1 MSDRAAVA
9 TARPRKPRPRLTTYL
24 LVIGLVAFTIFA
36 AREIGLKWSSFVDM
50 WTNPLWHRFWP
61 VPWDWVFGENV
72 KQIDPS
78 GNPLL
83 DPVTGDQLTKW
94 HFDTAHVISPLIETF
109 QIAIIATII
118 GCTLSLPIGF
128 AMSKLTTPNTPT
140 FWLSRTVMSVVRAIP
155 DLLWGKL
162 LVTAIGIGAFAGAW
176 ALTIFSLAVMVKLFS
191 ETVDAADPLPL
202 EAARAAGARHTPA
215 IRSAVLPEVFPAY
228 VAYALYVFE
237 LNIRASLVLGLVGAG
252 GIGRVVETQR
262 STFNFDRLLGIL
274 IIMFVIVI
282 IIEQISVAI
291 RKRLV

>member
-1 MSDRAAVA
+1 MTDAAA
-9 TARPRKPRPRLTTYL
+9 PSAARPRKPRPPLTSYL
-24 LVIGLVAFTIFA
+24 LAFGLLAFTVFA
-36 AREIGLKWSSFVDM
+36 ARQIGLKWSSFVDM
-50 WTNPLWHRFWP
+50 WTNPLWERFWP
-61 VPWDWVFGENV
+61 VPWDWVLDRHNV
-72 KQIDPS
+72 
-78 GNPLL
+78 
-83 DPVTGDQLTKW
+83 
-94 HFDTAHVISPLIETF
+94 FDPLIETF
-109 QIAIIATII
+109 QIAIISTIV
-118 GCTLSLPIGF
+118 GCSLALPIGF
-128 AMSKLTTPNTPT
+128 AMSKLTTPSAPV
-140 FWLSRTVMSVVRAIP
+140 FWSSRIVMNIVRAIP

-202 EAARAAGARHTPA
+202 EAARAAGGRHTPA
-215 IRSAVLPEVFPAY
+215 VRTAVLPEVFPAY

-274 IIMFVIVI
+274 IIMFVIVV
-282 IIEQISVAI
+282 IIEQVSVAI

>member
-1 MSDRAAVA
+1 MSDTAVPVA
-9 TARPRKPRPRLTTYL
+9 ARPRKPRPQLTSYL
-24 LVIGLVAFTIFA
+24 LVIALAAFTVFA
-36 AREIGLKWSSFVDM
+36 ANQIGLKWSSFVDM
-50 WTNPLWHRFWP
+50 WTNPLWDRFWP

-72 KQIDPS
+72 KQFDAL

-83 DPVTGDQLTKW
+83 DPETGNQLTIW
-94 HFDTAHVISPLIETF
+94 EFNTRHVIDPLIETF
-109 QIAIIATII
+109 QIAIIATVI
-118 GCTLSLPIGF
+118 GCSLALPVGF
-128 AMSKLTTPNTPT
+128 AMSKLTTPNAPT
-140 FWLSRTVMSVVRAIP
+140 FWITRIVMNVVRAIP

-162 LVTAIGIGAFAGAW
+162 LVTAIGIGAFAGTW

-202 EAARAAGARHTPA
+202 EAARAAGGRHTPA
-215 IRSAVLPEVFPAY
+215 VRTAVLPEVFPAY

-262 STFNFDRLLGIL
+262 STFNFDRLMGIL
-274 IIMFVIVI
+274 IIMFGIVI